1 VALRFF
7 AYQKSPSFFPGILW
21 EIGSSMKIEAE
32 GAGKERPGGV
42 EVRCWRTKAAKRKQ
56 GGRKMKKQ
64 IYALMAGVYLLLI
77 GLATAFAGEHSLGPY
92 SGSKEFERMK
102 ELAGVWEGTSNMPKE
117 GDKVKVEYRLS
128 SGGSSIVEILF
139 PGAPHE
145 MVSVY
150 FDNKGQL
157 TMTHYCALRNQPRMK
172 LQKADAQNLNFMFAG
187 GTNIDSKKD
196 AYMRSLT
203 ITFVDKN
210 HIIEK
215 WTLFKEGKEQETS
228 VFELSR
234 VMR

>member
-1 VALRFF
+1 
-7 AYQKSPSFFPGILW
+7 
-21 EIGSSMKIEAE
+21 MK
-32 GAGKERPGGV
+32 
-42 EVRCWRTKAAKRKQ
+42 RT
-56 GGRKMKKQ
+56 
-64 IYALMAGVYLLLI
+64 ISALMAGVFLLLI
-77 GLATAFAGEHSLGPY
+77 GSVAVYAGEHSLGPY
-92 SGSKEFERMK
+92 SGSKGFERMK
-102 ELAGVWEGTSNMPKE
+102 ELAGVWEGTSNMGKQGE
-117 GDKVKVEYRLS
+117 RVRVEYRLS
-128 SGGSSIVEILF
+128 SAGSTIVETLL
-139 PGAPHE
+139 PGTPHE

-172 LQKADAQNLNFMFAG
+172 LQKADAQNLNFVFAG
-187 GTNIDSKKD
+187 GTNIDPKKD

-234 VMR
+234 VIR